1 MHIRLFSLAT
11 LLCLLMTSGVT
22 LAQKQSIPTTPA
34 VVSDSAEP
42 TSDFSEDSDEP
53 ETEIVGSVSFADR
66 LRSGGNTMFF
76 LGLCSLAALSCFL
89 ERLARL
95 KRSVICPVGL
105 RAKTMTLWQNKQ
117 FAELDQLCNNN
128 PSTLASILKAFTRHR
143 HCPALEL
150 SALAGDI
157 AGRDMRQHL
166 QRAYP
171 IAIVATLAPLLG
183 LLGTVIGMIESFEVV
198 SAVGSMGDASVLA
211 GSISKALVTTA
222 AGLIIAVPALAFYHY
237 IKGRTVAMTLL
248 LEEDVNEVLTTW
260 FMTLEDESKSGD
272 AKAQVTDAG

>member
-1 MHIRLFSLAT
+1 MHIRPVFCALAI
-11 LLCLLMTSGVT
+11 LLMTLT
-22 LAQKQSIPTTPA
+22 HTAFAQDAPETIP
-34 VVSDSAEP
+34 P
-42 TSDFSEDSDEP
+42 TSNVTTHETTSEEP
-53 ETEIVGSVSFADR
+53 ETEVVGSVSFADR
-66 LRSGGNTMFF
+66 IRSGGNTMFF

-95 KRSVICPVGL
+95 RRSVVCPIGL
-105 RAKTMTLWQNKQ
+105 RSEAMKLWKNKQ
-117 FAELDQLCNNN
+117 YADLDKLCDKHQ
-128 PSTLASILKAFTRHR
+128 STLGSILKAFVRHR

-171 IAIVATLAPLLG
+171 IAIAATLAPLLG

-198 SAVGSMGDASVLA
+198 SVVGSMGDASVLA

-237 IKGRTVAMTLL
+237 IKGRTVALTLL

-260 FMTLEDESKSGD
+260 FMTLEDEKQTSDVKNKEAS
-272 AKAQVTDAG
+272 DAG

>member
-1 MHIRLFSLAT
+1 MHIRQAFCALAI
-11 LLCLLMTSGVT
+11 LLMMLTHAAS
-22 LAQKQSIPTTPA
+22 AQDAANTEPA
-34 VVSDSAEP
+34 PP
-42 TSDFSEDSDEP
+42 TSQTQTTSDEP

-66 LRSGGNTMFF
+66 IRSGGNTMYF

-95 KRSVICPVGL
+95 RRAVVCPAGL
-105 RAKTMTLWQNKQ
+105 RSQAMKLWHNKQ
-117 FAELDQLCNNN
+117 YADLDKLCDQN
-128 PSTLASILKAFTRHR
+128 PSTLGSILKAFVRHR

-171 IAIVATLAPLLG
+171 IAIAATLAPLLG

-198 SAVGSMGDASVLA
+198 SVVGSMGDASVLA

-237 IKGRTVAMTLL
+237 IKGRTVALTLL

-260 FMTLEDESKSGD
+260 FMTLEDEKQTSDVKNEEASD
-272 AKAQVTDAG
+272 AS

>member
-1 MHIRLFSLAT
+1 MHIRLVLLGLLLALSLTTAV
-11 LLCLLMTSGVT
+11 SW
-22 LAQKQSIPTTPA
+22 AQEQASAPTPA
-34 VVSDSAEP
+34 GDNTTA
-42 TSDFSEDSDEP
+42 TADEP
-53 ETEIVGSVSFADR
+53 ETQIVGSVSFADR
-66 LRSGGNTMFF
+66 MRSGGNTMYF
-76 LGLCSLAALSCFL
+76 LGLCSLAAMSCFL
-89 ERLARL
+89 ERMARL

-105 RAKTMTLWQNKQ
+105 RAKAMQLWQNKQ
-117 FAELDQLCNNN
+117 FAQLEALCDKT
-128 PSTLASILKAFTRHR
+128 PSTLASIFKAFVRHR

-157 AGRDMRQHL
+157 AGRDMRLHL

-198 SAVGSMGDASVLA
+198 SVVGSMGDASVLA

-222 AGLIIAVPALAFYHY
+222 AGLIIAVPSLALYHY
-237 IKGRTVAMTLL
+237 IKSRTVSLTLQ

-260 FMTLEDESKSGD
+260 FMTLDDDASKTPT
-272 AKAQVTDAG
+272 KAQVTNAG

>member
-1 MHIRLFSLAT
+1 MQIRLAFRGL
-11 LLCLLMTSGVT
+11 LLCLLLMAGIAA
-22 LAQKQSIPTTPA
+22 AQTTDAAPA
-34 VVSDSAEP
+34 DATAQPVATTGD
-42 TSDFSEDSDEP
+42 DQP
-53 ETEIVGSVSFADR
+53 ETEIIGSVSFADR
-66 LRSGGNTMFF
+66 IRSGGNTMYF

-95 KRSVICPVGL
+95 RRSVIAPVGL
-105 RAKTMTLWQNKQ
+105 RSKAMQLWQNKDY
-117 FAELDQLCNNN
+117 AQLQTLCDKN
-128 PSTLASILKAFTRHR
+128 PSTLASILKTFVRHR

-198 SAVGSMGDASVLA
+198 SVVGSMGDASVLA

-237 IKGRTVAMTLL
+237 IKGRTVALTLQ

-260 FMTLEDESKSGD
+260 FMTLDD
-272 AKAQVTDAG
+272 KADKKEGA